1 MRDLLALLGA
11 PGVALVVSWIGLV
24 GYWAT
29 RPFRPEATWYSDLAQ
44 IQGHIARRHHRRRS
58 RPDRVAMPHGLWP
71 RAEVGPRMWRWPLNT
86 TRWFCGRLWLLF
98 AFRRGFLGIIG
109 RTAWY
114 PSAGL
119 GAAAA
124 MLQALVLMTLITLPC
139 VLLAGLVDSTTVLR
153 GGLPP
158 NWRSHA
164 GKTQAVHKHHARAH
178 EEATA
183 PVHTAAAK
191 HNVSDWDRALA
202 ELLDGETPT
211 ERTEHG
217 IVLGSDGQALDPAQ
231 QHTLD
236 QCRHAATSQ
245 QADHRLDRIEQ
256 ILDREERLADR
267 ADQRR
272 NGGQQ

>member
-1 MRDLLALLGA
+1 MRDLLAVLGA
-11 PGVALVVSWIGLV
+11 PGVVIVVGWTGLV

-29 RPFRPEATWYSDLAQ
+29 RPFRPEATWYSDLAK
-44 IQGHIARRHHRRRS
+44 IQARIARRRHRRRL
-58 RPDRVAMPHGLWP
+58 RPDRVVMPHGMWP

-86 TRWFCGRLWLLF
+86 TRWFCSRLWLMLV
-98 AFRRGFLGIIG
+98 FRRGLLGFIG

-114 PSAGL
+114 PAAGL

-124 MLQALVLMTLITLPC
+124 MVQALVLMTIITLPC
-139 VLLAGLVDSTTVLR
+139 VLVAGLVDSSTVLR

-158 NWRSHA
+158 TRRSRA
-164 GKTQAVHKHHARAH
+164 SGAQAVSEHRARDH
-178 EEATA
+178 EEPPA
-183 PVHTAAAK
+183 PVHTEAAR
-191 HNVSDWDRALA
+191 SDIGDWDRALA
-202 ELLDGETPT
+202 ELLDGEPPT

-217 IVLGSDGQALDPAQ
+217 IVLGPDGQALDPAQ

-236 QCRHAATSQ
+236 QRRHAATSQ

-267 ADQRR
+267 ADQRQS
-272 NGGQQ
+272 GGQQ